1 MTSFEFLIKNN
12 FEIIKTLFN
21 INETNIIVFDDKKRI
36 IRKDIYTSRIYE
48 TIPNI
53 KWFLDEIFKD
63 ILLIKTEIK
72 EVFNKDKNEFIYK
85 IKFCNE
91 RINNYKV
98 FIKLILKNKNK
109 INGSIYYINKNKNI
123 NLIDDIIINIII
135 NYYKSE
141 FLENNLKKILSNY
154 SYKLNIL

>member
-12 FEIIKTLFN
+12 FEIIKTLFH

-36 IRKDIYTSRIYE
+36 IKKDIYTSRIYE

-72 EVFNKDKNEFIYK
+72 EVFDKDKNEFIYK
-85 IKFCNE
+85 IKFGNQ
-91 RINNYKV
+91 RIDNYKV